1 MNAYR
6 PTWPVPTPVAPTAQP
21 DVTWDD
27 LAAHAQARLGPAAWA
42 YLEGGAADEI
52 TQRANRQAWA
62 DLRLRSRV
70 LRDLVGG
77 HTRATILGREWPT
90 PLLVAPMAAQA
101 IFHPDGETAVALA
114 AAAQQ
119 VGMVISGQSSVP
131 IGELMRMARHEPG
144 RGPLW
149 QQIVLHPDGGLT
161 RDLAQEAEA
170 WGVEALVVT
179 VDAPVQGVRDRQRR
193 SGFALPRGSVAD
205 PRQVPTA
212 PQPPS
217 AGLCSGWA
225 DQAPG
230 WDDLEA
236 LRAHTRLPI
245 LIKGIT
251 DAEDALRARAAGCEG
266 LIVSNHGGRML
277 DTLPPTAEQL
287 PPIVEAV
294 GGTMAVLVDGGIRR
308 GTDVLK
314 ALALGAQ
321 GVLIGRPVLH
331 GLAAAGAPGVAQVL
345 RLLRDEFE
353 IALTLTGCRCPAQA
367 AQALAVP
374 ARAASAGTAGRLT

>member
-1 MNAYR
+1 MTAR
-6 PTWPVPTPVAPTAQP
+6 DPAWPAPTTGAPSAQP
-21 DVTWDD
+21 AVTGDD
-27 LAAHAQARLGPAAWA
+27 LAAQAQARLDPAAWA

-52 TQRANRQAWA
+52 TQRANRQAWS

-77 HTRATILGREWPT
+77 HTRTALLGREWPT

-101 IFHPDGETAVALA
+101 VFHPDAETAVALA

-131 IGELMRMARHEPG
+131 IGELMRLVRHESG

-149 QQIVLHPDGGLT
+149 QQIVLHPDAGLT

-193 SGFALPRGSVAD
+193 SGFALPRGSIAD
-205 PRQVPTA
+205 PRHVPAA
-212 PQPPS
+212 PHVHR
-217 AGLCSGWA
+217 AGLCGGWA

-236 LRAHTRLPI
+236 LRTHTRLPI

-251 DAEDALRARAAGCEG
+251 DPEDALRARAAGCEG
-266 LIVSNHGGRML
+266 LIVSNHGGRTL

-287 PPIVEAV
+287 PPIVDAV

-321 GVLIGRPVLH
+321 AVLIGRPVLH

-345 RLLRDEFE
+345 RLLRDELE
-353 IALTLTGCRCPAQA
+353 LALALTGCRCPAQA

-374 ARAASAGTAGRLT
+374 ARAATAATAGRLT